1 MDILDSLTPAQ
12 AEAVTHGDGPLLVLA
27 GAGSG
32 KTRVITR
39 RIAYLMSRG
48 VPASEVLAITFTN
61 KAAGEMRERTE
72 ALVPGARKPLVTT
85 FHSFCARM
93 LREYGERLGLDP
105 AFTIYDTTDQ
115 TAAIKRALAQLNLD
129 PTHFDAGKVA
139 EVISRAKNRLQR
151 AADYGAAP
159 RMDFL
164 AQHLARLYEAYEAI
178 LRESHALDFDD
189 LLLEVALG
197 LRDKEEFRELLRE
210 RFRYLLIDEYQDTN
224 HAQYVIARDLA
235 GRPRNL
241 CATGDPDQSIYGWRG
256 AELSNILDFEKDF
269 PDAKVVRLEKN
280 YRSTKTILAAADGV
294 IRHNRDRRPK
304 GLFTDNP
311 QGEPV
316 RIVQTDDEEAEAG
329 TIVRRIGELRA
340 RGLAYRDVAVFV
352 RTVAQTRA
360 IEDGLRRAH
369 PPIPYEIVRGTS
381 FYERKEVRDILA
393 YLEILHNPN
402 DEVNLRRII
411 NTPARGLGDKTVD
424 VLLAFARKEGI
435 ALFHALPHVD
445 QMPELAGRARAAVT
459 HFKDLTDRLLEEPRE
474 SMKDLIDAVIHE
486 SGYAASLSEEDDKER
501 LENLGELVTLGA
513 NFDRDAAAAGP
524 EDDTVPR
531 GLEGFLQ
538 TVALASDQDGYDE
551 HADRVP
557 LMTLHA
563 AKGLEFPAV
572 FVVGCEDGLL
582 PHVRSRE
589 DQSQVEEERRL
600 FFVGLTRAK
609 QFLTL
614 TYGRFRRVRG
624 RPERH
629 VPSPF
634 LREIPR
640 ETVEPIDETTGT
652 TPAALG
658 EGYGYSGPGRD
669 RVIKPETDKVTGL
682 TLGEMVRHPTYG
694 IGRVMAFTTGG
705 GRRLVRIRFNTVGEK
720 LLDPQYAKLSRA

>member
-1 MDILDSLTPAQ
+1 
-12 AEAVTHGDGPLLVLA
+12 
-27 GAGSG
+27 
-32 KTRVITR
+32 
-39 RIAYLMSRG
+39 
-48 VPASEVLAITFTN
+48 
-61 KAAGEMRERTE
+61 
-72 ALVPGARKPLVTT
+72 
-85 FHSFCARM
+85 
-93 LREYGERLGLDP
+93 
-105 AFTIYDTTDQ
+105 
-115 TAAIKRALAQLNLD
+115 
-129 PTHFDAGKVA
+129 
-139 EVISRAKNRLQR
+139 
-151 AADYGAAP
+151 
-159 RMDFL
+159 
-164 AQHLARLYEAYEAI
+164 
-178 LRESHALDFDD
+178 
-189 LLLEVALG
+189 
-197 LRDKEEFRELLRE
+197 
-210 RFRYLLIDEYQDTN
+210 
-224 HAQYVIARDLA
+224 
-235 GRPRNL
+235 
-241 CATGDPDQSIYGWRG
+241 
-256 AELSNILDFEKDF
+256 
-269 PDAKVVRLEKN
+269 
-280 YRSTKTILAAADGV
+280 
-294 IRHNRDRRPK
+294 
-304 GLFTDNP
+304 
-311 QGEPV
+311 
-316 RIVQTDDEEAEAG
+316 
-329 TIVRRIGELRA
+329 
-340 RGLAYRDVAVFV
+340 
-352 RTVAQTRA
+352 
-360 IEDGLRRAH
+360 
-369 PPIPYEIVRGTS
+369 PYEIVRGTS

-501 LENLGELVTLGA
+501 LENLGELITLGA

-551 HADRVP
+551 RADRVP

-572 FVVGCEDGLL
+572 FVAGCEDGLL

-589 DQSQVEEERRL
+589 DRSQVEEERRL

-640 ETVEPIDETTGT
+640 ESVEPIDETTGT
-652 TPAALG
+652 TPATLG

-720 LLDPQYAKLSRA
+720 LLDPQYAKLGRA